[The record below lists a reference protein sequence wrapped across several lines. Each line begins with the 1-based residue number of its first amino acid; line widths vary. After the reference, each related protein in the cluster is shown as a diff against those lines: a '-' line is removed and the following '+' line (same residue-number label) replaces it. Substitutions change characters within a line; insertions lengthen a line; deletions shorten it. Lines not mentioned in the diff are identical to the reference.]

1 MKCWG
6 LYKSL
11 TPSNTNA
18 RLSKHQFSNSACQ
31 RLSFI
36 YTTQERSLP
45 APSICPPDTQ
55 PFSTPAHTH
64 IQHLR
69 MPLPF
74 QPTPCALSF
83 CLFFSLSFSHVTK
96 LLKHLPAVTSLALVP
111 DTLQYKSL
119 GDGWW
124 KNGREWLSVL
134 SALYLLLVQRQRLR
148 VCPLALTADQT
159 HAGLHHLADAEASE
173 TEIMTKKRECAPG
186 ETVREYKWRKIE

>member
-1 MKCWG
+1 M
-6 LYKSL
+6 
-11 TPSNTNA
+11 SNAKA

-31 RLSFI
+31 RLSRT

-96 LLKHLPAVTSLALVP
+96 PLKHLPAVTSRARVP
-111 DTLQYKSL
+111 DTFQYISL
-119 GDGWW
+119 GEGWW
-124 KNGREWLSVL
+124 KNDGERDRASGYRFFQRCIFFLSKGR
-134 SALYLLLVQRQRLR
+134 
-148 VCPLALTADQT
+148 
-159 HAGLHHLADAEASE
+159 G
-173 TEIMTKKRECAPG
+173 
-186 ETVREYKWRKIE
+186 